1 MRRPPEKNEEFR
13 LDRLLQ
19 RKAEEGVK
27 IYIVVY
33 KEMAVALTINSAHT
47 KLWLQGL
54 HKNIIGNLV
63 YIKITRYEINHAFF
77 YIVVRHPD
85 HRSIDNNVLFWSHHE
100 VLIAKHKKKACINP
114 FFLNH

>member
-54 HKNIIGNLV
+54 HKNIIGKTLV
-63 YIKITRYEINHAFF
+63 NILKSRDMKLIMLYI
-77 YIVVRHPD
+77 
-85 HRSIDNNVLFWSHHE
+85 
-100 VLIAKHKKKACINP
+100 
-114 FFLNH
+114 

>member
-1 MRRPPEKNEEFR
+1 M
-13 LDRLLQ
+13 DRLLK

-47 KLWLQGL
+47 KLWLQNL
-54 HKNIIGNLV
+54 HKNI
-63 YIKITRYEINHAFF
+63 
-77 YIVVRHPD
+77 IVVRHPD

-100 VLIAKHKKKACINP
+100 VIITCKI
-114 FFLNH
+114 